1 MGASPL
7 FVMTTA
13 QSVKHRVIEVRDLSE
28 TAYVLRFDRRGL
40 LFDPGQYIALGLP
53 GRIERREYSIYSSV
67 DDDGLEVLVKEVAQG
82 LVSCQLRRLEPGAEL
97 AVEGPY
103 GFFTIDREMRG
114 RGFTLIATGTGIS
127 PHHCLVLSY
136 PQLDYTVLHGVRH
149 PEECYDRKVFEPHR
163 YVRCISRNDG
173 GDFRGRVT
181 DYLEQHPQDPERL
194 FYLCGNCDM
203 IYEAF
208 DILRGQGVPPEHL
221 FAEVYF

>member
-1 MGASPL
+1 
-7 FVMTTA
+7 MTTA
-13 QSVKHRVIEVRDLSE
+13 RSVRHRVLEVRGLST

-40 LFDPGQYIALGLP
+40 AFEPGQYLALGLP
-53 GRIERREYSIYSSV
+53 GHIDRREYSIYSSES
-67 DDDGLEVLVKEVAQG
+67 DDGLEVLVKEVPEG
-82 LVSCQLRRLEPGAEL
+82 LVSRQLRRLDRGAEL

-127 PHHCLVLSY
+127 PHHCFVRSY
-136 PQLDYTVLHGVRH
+136 PELDYTVLHGVRH
-149 PEECYDRKVFEPHR
+149 PDERYDHHVFAPDR
-163 YVRCISRNDG
+163 YVSCISQHEG

-181 DYLEQHPQDPERL
+181 EYIKEQPQDPERL

-208 DILRGQGVPPEHL
+208 DTLRGQGVPSEHL